1 MIKIS
6 TSILSSDNKIES
18 IHKLNNTNND
28 YLHIDTMD
36 GTFVPNKQMPIEDIL
51 EYEKIS
57 KVPLDIHLMVENPIE
72 YIEKLNNK
80 NIEYITIHYE
90 INKNIDEISPKVREK
105 LIKDIIN
112 KIKSLGYKVGLSI
125 KPKTDTKNIYE
136 YLDKVDMIL
145 IMSVEPGFGGQKFIP
160 ESIDKAKDIKE
171 RNNNI
176 IIEMDGGIKD
186 ENINL
191 LTEYVDI
198 AVVGSYITNKIDYN
212 EAINNLKN

>member
-36 GTFVPNKQMPIEDIL
+36 GIFVPNKQMPIEDIL

-90 INKNIDEISPKVREK
+90 INKNINE
-105 LIKDIIN
+105 IIN

-125 KPKTDTKNIYE
+125 KPKTETKEIYK
-136 YLDKVDMIL
+136 YLDQIDMVL

-160 ESIDKAKDIKE
+160 ESINKAKDIKE
-171 RNNNI
+171 KNNNI
-176 IIEMDGGIKD
+176 TIEMDGGIKD

-191 LTEYVDI
+191 LTKYVDI

>member
-6 TSILSSDNKIES
+6 TSILSSSNKIES

-36 GTFVPNKQMPIEDIL
+36 GIFVPNKQMPIEDIL
-51 EYEKIS
+51 EYERIS

-90 INKNIDEISPKVREK
+90 ISKNIEN
-105 LIKDIIN
+105 LIN
-112 KIKSLGYKVGLSI
+112 TIKSLGYKVGLSI
-125 KPKTDTKNIYE
+125 KPKTDTKEIYK
-136 YLDKVDMIL
+136 YLDKIDMVL

-160 ESIDKAKDIKE
+160 ESINKAKDIKE
-171 RNNNI
+171 KNNNI

>member
-6 TSILSSDNKIES
+6 TSILSSDNRIES
-18 IHKLNNTNND
+18 IKKLNKTKND

-36 GTFVPNKQMPIEDIL
+36 GIFVPNKQMLIEEIL

-57 KVPLDIHLMVENPIE
+57 SVPLDIHLMVENPIE

-90 INKNIDEISPKVREK
+90 INKDIKNLINEIKQ
-105 LIKDIIN
+105 
-112 KIKSLGYKVGLSI
+112 LGYKVGLSI
-125 KPKTDTKNIYE
+125 KPNTKTSDIYK
-136 YLDKVDMIL
+136 YLNDVDMIL
-145 IMSVEPGFGGQKFIP
+145 IMSVEPGFGRQQFMP
-160 ESIDKAKDIKE
+160 EAINKAKDIKE
-171 RNNNI
+171 KNNNI

-186 ENINL
+186 TNINL
-191 LTEYVDI
+191 LKEYVDI